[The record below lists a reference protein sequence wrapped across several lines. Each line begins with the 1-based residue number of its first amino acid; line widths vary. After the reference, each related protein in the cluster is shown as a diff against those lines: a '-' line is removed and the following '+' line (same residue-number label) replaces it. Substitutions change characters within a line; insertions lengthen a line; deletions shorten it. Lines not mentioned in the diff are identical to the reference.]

1 VTVTAK
7 AAPDPT
13 VPAGTPPRPGRLV
26 ALRRRLAAPT
36 DVASLAAFRVMFGA
50 LVVWEVYRYA
60 VNGWVDAFWVQPDFH
75 FGYLGFGWVEPLPA
89 AAMWALFGVLGAAGV
104 GIAVGACYRL
114 CAVVFTDRLHLR
126 VPARAGPL
134 PEPLLP
140 VLPAGAAAGRRSRPS
155 ALVGGC
161 RAAARAALGHGG
173 GLGLWLLR
181 AQVAIVYV
189 YGGLAKL
196 NGDWLAGEPLR
207 TWLAARPD
215 FPVLGRWFD
224 QEWMVYATSYGGLL
238 LDLLVVPAVLWHRTR
253 IPALA
258 AALAFHLVNRELFNL
273 GVFPYLAMAA
283 LLLWCAPSWPRDLL
297 GRVGLRVPPVDR
309 APERARPHPLRRAAV
324 VALAGYLAVQLLV
337 PLRHHL
343 YAGDPSWTEAGHWF
357 AWRMMLREKW
367 GEASFTVHDPSSGQ
381 QWRVDPATVLA
392 PWQED
397 LLAIRPEL
405 IRQFS
410 HELARRFR
418 AAGHHDVEVFAHV
431 RASLNGR
438 EPQPLVDPRV
448 DLASQPA
455 RLGPHPWV
463 PPLAE
468 PLTR

>member
-1 VTVTAK
+1 MAVTTRT
-7 AAPDPT
+7 APDAT
-13 VPAGTPPRPGRLV
+13 APAGTPPRPGRLV
-26 ALRRRLAAPT
+26 AVGRRLAAPT
-36 DVASLAAFRVMFGA
+36 DVASLAAFRMMFGA
-50 LVVWEVYRYA
+50 LMVWEVYRYA
-60 VNGWVDAFWVQPDFH
+60 VNGWVDAYWVQPEFH

-89 AAMWALFGVLGAAGV
+89 AGMWALFGALGAAGV

-114 CAVVFTDRLHLR
+114 CAIVFTAGFTYVFLLEPARYLNHFYLFCLLGLLLAV
-126 VPARAGPL
+126 VPAHRHWS
-134 PEPLLP
+134 
-140 VLPAGAAAGRRSRPS
+140 VD
-155 ALVGGC
+155 
-161 RAAARAALGHGG
+161 AALRP
-173 GLGLWLLR
+173 GLRSDTVATWALWLLR

-196 NGDWLAGEPLR
+196 NGDWLAGEPMR

-224 QEWMVYATSYGGLL
+224 QAWMVDATSYGGLL
-238 LDLLVVPAVLWHRTR
+238 LDLLVVPAVLWRRTR

-258 AALAFHLVNRELFNL
+258 AAVAFHLLNRELFNL

-283 LLLWCAPSWPRDLL
+283 LLLCCAPSWPRDLL
-297 GRVGLRVPPVDR
+297 GRVGLRVPRVDR
-309 APERARPHPLRRAAV
+309 APERSRSRPLRGAAV

-357 AWRMMLREKW
+357 AWRMMLRDKW
-367 GEASFTVHDPSSGQ
+367 GQASFTVRDPSSGR

-397 LLAIRPEL
+397 LLAIRPEFV
-405 IRQFS
+405 RQFS

-438 EPQPLVDPRV
+438 EPQPLVDPTV

-463 PPLAE
+463 LPLTEPLA
-468 PLTR
+468 R